1 MISSNTG
8 YLQLTFCIQ
17 GFCTWDAFY
26 SSVDSD
32 KVSSGLD
39 SLRDAGVTVKYVILD
54 DGWQS
59 TALSSKGKN
68 QDKDKSRAVKDKKL
82 VKSSTS
88 NTKTQEDLVEHS
100 SDHDSSDTH
109 KHLDSSVVLVGKHA
123 DTEEDDG
130 ELSGAQIDGNLA
142 AQKMLEKETSVIVQF
157 LTQVSTCTSTSSSYL
172 YSWHCHVSHP
182 HISITWYELCI
193 DRSDIYSIRH
203 SLLH

>member
-1 MISSNTG
+1 MTSF
-8 YLQLTFCIQ
+8 YFL

-59 TALSSKGKN
+59 TALSSKGKDR
-68 QDKDKSRAVKDKKL
+68 DKDKEKDRSRTSKEKKL
-82 VKSSTS
+82 LKSSTSSSNS

-100 SDHDSSDTH
+100 TDRDTSDAH
-109 KHLDSSVVLVGKHA
+109 KKLGQTNPVVLVGKHA

-157 LTQVSTCTSTSSSYL
+157 LTQVSICTSTSTSTSSP
-172 YSWHCHVSHP
+172 YSYSSSFHVYYN
-182 HISITWYELCI
+182 HIYTRPQINLM
-193 DRSDIYSIRH
+193 
-203 SLLH
+203 

>member
-1 MISSNTG
+1 M
-8 YLQLTFCIQ
+8 YVYYV

-59 TALSSKGKN
+59 TALSSKGKDQN
-68 QDKDKSRAVKDKKL
+68 KSSVSKDKDKKVSKT
-82 VKSSTS
+82 SSTHL
-88 NTKTQEDLVEHS
+88 EDQMNNENS
-100 SDHDSSDTH
+100 A
-109 KHLDSSVVLVGKHA
+109 VLVGKHA

-142 AQKMLEKETSVIVQF
+142 AQKMLEKESSFIVQV
-157 LTQVSTCTSTSSSYL
+157 LTQVSIYLFIFYTILLNYCVVVFITCTSTLGQTS
-172 YSWHCHVSHP
+172 
-182 HISITWYELCI
+182 
-193 DRSDIYSIRH
+193 
-203 SLLH
+203 